1 MVSSD
6 VTRKD
11 PVTQN
16 DNNKVTLISNLFNLN
31 EKTLKIPNVDISQAL
46 SWECKL
52 EPPFWKAIGQY
63 PLKLNIHIPYKP
75 AIPLPVYTQ
84 QE

>member
-46 SWECKL
+46 SWGCKL
-52 EPPFWKAIGQY
+52 EPPFWKAYWAVSLKAKY
-63 PLKLNIHIPYKP
+63 P
-75 AIPLPVYTQ
+75 YTL
-84 QE
+84 